1 MTQVPTGTIHH
12 IELWVPDLTR
22 AEASWGWLLGAL
34 GYELFQHWPQG
45 RSWRCGGT
53 YIVIE
58 QSQARSAFRH
68 DRCRPGLNHL
78 AFHVATSDG
87 VEDLVVRAPDHG
99 WRLMF
104 ADRHPYA
111 GGDQHYAAYLEDW
124 DGYEVELVAPV
135 PAGPPEAQP

>member
-1 MTQVPTGTIHH
+1 
-12 IELWVPDLTR
+12 
-22 AEASWGWLLGAL
+22 
-34 GYELFQHWPQG
+34 
-45 RSWRCGGT
+45 
-53 YIVIE
+53 
-58 QSQARSAFRH
+58 
-68 DRCRPGLNHL
+68 
-78 AFHVATSDG
+78 